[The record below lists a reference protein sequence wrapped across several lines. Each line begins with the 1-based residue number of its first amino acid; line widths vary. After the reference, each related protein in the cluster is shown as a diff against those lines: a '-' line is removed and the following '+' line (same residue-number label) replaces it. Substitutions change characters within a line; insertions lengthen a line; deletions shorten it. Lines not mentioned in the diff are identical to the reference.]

1 VSGFNLSAKRDF
13 ILKLQILALGLF
25 TALASSSIAE
35 EFNTLVVV
43 RELDQVNVPAQQDG
57 LISELFV
64 RRGHS
69 VEARQIISELDKT
82 DINLKLSVAES
93 ELTQLKAKAEND
105 GPVEA
110 AETAVRRAEKEDQLL
125 SELGKNA
132 VYLELFRTRNN
143 FEKATADLKSA
154 RNQLLQDS
162 LQVDV
167 KKNQLKQLEYD
178 LKRNTVRSP
187 YDGVVNE
194 LLKQKGEWVRQGDPV
209 VKITRMD
216 KLLVEGFLDSTKVSP
231 DSVVGATAKVTLQ
244 ARQGSQTQFDGL
256 VVEHPA
262 PKLELDGKFPVW
274 VEIKNRQVED
284 RNSKKQWL
292 IRPGM
297 NGTMTVSIE

>member
-1 VSGFNLSAKRDF
+1 M
-13 ILKLQILALGLF
+13 KLQIFILSLI
-25 TALASSSIAE
+25 ASLVSSTRAE
-35 EFNTLVVV
+35 EFETLVVV
-43 RELDQVNVPAQQDG
+43 RELDQVSVPAQQDG
-57 LISELFV
+57 LIAELFV

-69 VEARQIISELDKT
+69 VTAQQIISELDKT

-93 ELTQLKAKAEND
+93 ELTHLKAKAEND

-110 AETAVRRAEKEDQLL
+110 ADTAVRRAEKEDQLL

-132 VYLELFRTRNN
+132 VYLELFRTRNT
-143 FEKATADLKSA
+143 FEKVTAELKSA
-154 RNQLLQDS
+154 KSQLLQDG

-167 KKNQLKQLEYD
+167 KKNQLKQLAYD

-194 LLKQKGEWVRQGDPV
+194 LLKHQGEWVRQGDPI

-216 KLLVEGFLDSTKVSP
+216 RLLVEGFLDSAKVSP
-231 DSVVGATAKVTLQ
+231 NSVIGATAKVSIQALQ
-244 ARQGSQTQFDGL
+244 GNRTEFDGL
-256 VVEHPA
+256 VIEHPA

-274 VEIKNRQVED
+274 VEIENRQAED
-284 RNSKKQWL
+284 RNARQQWL

-297 NGTMTVSIE
+297 NGTMTVSID

>member
-1 VSGFNLSAKRDF
+1 M
-13 ILKLQILALGLF
+13 KLQVFVLGWIAGLV
-25 TALASSSIAE
+25 SSIQAE
-35 EFNTLVVV
+35 EFNTVVVV
-43 RELDQVNVPAQQDG
+43 RELDHVNVPAQQDG
-57 LISELFV
+57 LIGEMLV

-69 VEARQIISELDKT
+69 VTALQIIAELDKT
-82 DINLKLSVAES
+82 DINLKYSVAES
-93 ELTQLKAKAEND
+93 ELKHLEAKAEND
-105 GPVEA
+105 GPADA

-143 FEKATADLKSA
+143 FEKATAELKAAKS
-154 RNQLLQDS
+154 QLLQDS

-178 LKRNTVRSP
+178 LMRNTVRSP

-194 LLKQKGEWVRQGDPV
+194 LLKQKGEWVRQGDPI

-216 KLLVEGFLDSTKVSP
+216 RLLVEGFLDSSKVSP
-231 DSVVGATAKVTLQ
+231 DSVIGASAKVSIQ
-244 ARQGSQTQFDGL
+244 ARQGNQTQFDGL

-274 VEIKNRQVED
+274 VEIENRQVED
-284 RNSKKQWL
+284 RNSHQQWL

-297 NGTMTVSIE
+297 SGKMTVSIE

>member
-1 VSGFNLSAKRDF
+1 MKLPIF
-13 ILKLQILALGLF
+13 ILCWIAGCWIAGLV
-25 TALASSSIAE
+25 SSTRAE
-35 EFNTLVVV
+35 EFEMLVVV
-43 RELDQVNVPAQQDG
+43 RELDQVSVPAQQDG
-57 LISELFV
+57 LIAELFV

-69 VEARQIISELDKT
+69 VTAQQIISELDKT
-82 DINLKLSVAES
+82 DINLKRSVAES
-93 ELTQLKAKAEND
+93 ELTHLKAKAEND

-110 AETAVRRAEKEDQLL
+110 ADTAVRRAEKEDQLL

-143 FEKATADLKSA
+143 FEKASAELRSAKS
-154 RNQLLQDS
+154 QLLQDT

-167 KKNQLKQLEYD
+167 KMNQLKQLEYD

-194 LLKQKGEWVRQGDPV
+194 LLKHQGEWVRQGDPI

-216 KLLVEGFLDSTKVSP
+216 KLLVEGFLDSAQVSP
-231 DSVVGATAKVTLQ
+231 NSVIGATAKVSIQ
-244 ARQGSQTQFDGL
+244 AMNGNRTEFEGL
-256 VVEHPA
+256 VIEHPA

-274 VEIKNRQVED
+274 VEIENRQAED
-284 RNSKKQWL
+284 RNSRLQWL

-297 NGTMTVSIE
+297 NGTMTVSID

>member
-1 VSGFNLSAKRDF
+1 MKLPMF
-13 ILKLQILALGLF
+13 ILCLIAGLI
-25 TALASSSIAE
+25 SSTHAE
-35 EFNTLVVV
+35 EFETLVVV
-43 RELDQVNVPAQQDG
+43 RELDQVSVPAQQDG
-57 LISELFV
+57 LIAELFV

-69 VEARQIISELDKT
+69 VTAQQIISELDKT
-82 DINLKLSVAES
+82 DINLKRSVAES
-93 ELTQLKAKAEND
+93 ELTHLKAKAEND
-105 GPVEA
+105 GPVEVA
-110 AETAVRRAEKEDQLL
+110 DTAVRRAEKEDQLL

-143 FEKATADLKSA
+143 FEKATAELRSAKS
-154 RNQLLQDS
+154 QLMQDT

-194 LLKQKGEWVRQGDPV
+194 LLKHQGEWVRQGDPI

-216 KLLVEGFLDSTKVSP
+216 KLLVEGFLDSTRVSP
-231 DSVVGATAKVTLQ
+231 NSVIGATAKVSIQ
-244 ARQGSQTQFDGL
+244 AMNGHRTEFDGL
-256 VVEHPA
+256 VIEHPA

-274 VEIKNRQVED
+274 VEIENRQAED
-284 RNSKKQWL
+284 RNSRLQWL

-297 NGTMTVSIE
+297 NGIMTVSID